1 MQVYNKMVKKE
12 TIQSLIDE
20 NKGKKR
26 KQSLINDLVRLDQG
40 NSFGVKRADTIYF
53 ITWNKITQGRDITHN
68 NFVCDYI
75 DILL

>member
-40 NSFGVKRADTIYF
+40 NSFGVKRADTLYF
-53 ITWNKITQGRDITHN
+53 YYMKQ
-68 NFVCDYI
+68 DYTGKRYHT
-75 DILL
+75 